1 MTTKMTKRDYFN
13 ELKDMAI
20 DAERIDLANFCDH
33 QIELLDAKA
42 AKAKAVAATKK
53 AAGDELT
60 DMVLAA
66 LTSEFE
72 SIADI
77 AARIEGEDVTVS
89 KVSYRLNA
97 LAKAGKAVKGELA
110 IAGAEGGKTRKVV
123 AYAVAE

>member
-20 DAERIDLANFCDH
+20 DAERIDLANFCDR

-53 AAGDELT
+53 AASDELT

-97 LAKAGKAVKGELA
+97 LAKAGKAIKGELA
-110 IAGAEGGKTRKVV
+110 VAGSEGGKTRKVV